1 MSNSSTSY
9 YESLLSDFENQSN
22 SFANAQS
29 GTLIQHQD
37 AGGVAVG
44 GRTQSGAAEAPLGAS
59 ATSGGGVD
67 FFASFGGQQSTA
79 VPERVDAPVN
89 ISSASVDSQ
98 GRQGRRGLASRARD
112 LLDERRRYRSTRSAS
127 SATRV
132 IPWFLFSQGSVARF
146 LRTVLIV
153 AVLAVVLWNARFAI
167 GDALVG
173 LVSTLGPIA
182 LVVYCIFRIIR

>member
-22 SFANAQS
+22 GFANAQS

-37 AGGVAVG
+37 ASGVAVG
-44 GRTQSGAAEAPLGAS
+44 GRAQSSTAEAPLGAS

-67 FFASFGGQQSTA
+67 FFASFAGRQSA
-79 VPERVDAPVN
+79 VVPERVDAPAI
-89 ISSASVDSQ
+89 ISPASGDS
-98 GRQGRRGLASRARD
+98 QGRRGLASRARD
-112 LLDERRRYRSTRSAS
+112 LLDERRRYRSTRSSS

-153 AVLAVVLWNARFAI
+153 AVLAVVLRNARFAI

-182 LVVYCIFRIIR
+182 LVVYGIYRIIR